1 MEYNN
6 LYYFDNNEGIINTLR
21 QVKDSITADDPI
33 GGHTL
38 KRIQSTSGLDLIVQ
52 GMLYFLNRSCI
63 FREIRIGRNDWLEQ
77 YVANEPRILNQTPVT
92 EALKGTPD
100 VITLCTVA
108 GQITQ
113 FFEHALQDLNPLYTD
128 AENSPYSEESWEELN
143 GLSLALKCSPKHRV
157 RVYKHSIKERDTEV
171 VRNHFIIYSAKSF
184 IDDDALLK
192 RKVYAAIPYMLGFEE
207 GDTAI
212 PMFRGLEHVSCG
224 NWLRAVAEYLNTV
237 DKFVRYERHQLMQ
250 SFTALN
256 NMHRSSLERRRDIV
270 DNELNDILTRY
281 REKLQAQRTLLNEIA
296 GLTDTGLSVEDIDLL
311 IDKKIIRDLTLR
323 GGRESIIEFTVTS
336 PVLSFE
342 KPAAEKYYRN
352 ISDEHSI
359 YKALIKHAF
368 IDEDVILF
376 FSDRMRINFDNY
388 SFSARADI
396 MPPNRM
402 YLFRNPHHKHF
413 NCWGGYGSAIT
424 KLISEFNF
432 MQLFMQIKAGV
443 GSINM
448 TDYTVLNH
456 FKNDIY
462 DLYDRNNQPEVIMF
476 KDNPSRMYTLRE
488 AVEIWN
494 QQEVSKA

>member
-6 LYYFDNNEGIINTLR
+6 LYYYDNNEGIINTLR
-21 QVKDSITADDPI
+21 QVKDGITADDPI

-38 KRIQSTSGLDLIVQ
+38 RRIRSTSGLDLIIQ

-63 FREIRIGRNDWLEQ
+63 FREIRIGRNDWLDQ
-77 YVANEPRILNQTPVT
+77 YVANEPRILNQTPIT

-113 FFEHALQDLNPLYTD
+113 FFEHTLQTLNPLYTD
-128 AENSPYSEESWEELN
+128 ADSPYSEESWEELN
-143 GLSLALKCSPKHRV
+143 GLSIALKCSPKHRV
-157 RVYKHSIKERDTEV
+157 RVYKHSIKEKDTEV

-207 GDTAI
+207 GDTATHV
-212 PMFRGLEHVSCG
+212 FRGLEHVSCD
-224 NWLRAVAEYLNTV
+224 NWLRVVSEYLNTV
-237 DKFVRYERHQLMQ
+237 DKFVRYGRHQLIQ

-256 NMHRSSLERRRDIV
+256 NMHRNSLERRRNTID
-270 DNELNDILTRY
+270 DELNDILNRY
-281 REKLQAQRTLLNEIA
+281 REKLQVQRTLLNEIA
-296 GLTDTGLSVEDIDLL
+296 GLTDTGLSVEDIDFL
-311 IDKKIIRDLTLR
+311 IDKNIIRDLTLR
-323 GGRESIIEFTVTS
+323 SRESIIDFTVTS

-352 ISDEHSI
+352 ISDEETI

-368 IDEDVILF
+368 IDEDVIIF
-376 FSDRMRINFDNY
+376 FSDRVRISFDNY

-396 MPPNRM
+396 LPPNRA

-448 TDYTVLNH
+448 TDYTVLNR
-456 FKNDIY
+456 FKDDVY
-462 DLYDRNNQPEVIMF
+462 DLYSRNNSPKVVMF
-476 KDNPSRMYTLRE
+476 KDDPSRMYTLRE
-488 AVEIWN
+488 AVEIWH